1 MGYYT
6 SVRWPHGLAVE
17 DAWFSA
23 RRTGVR
29 IPLGSPRPLICS
41 DEVPKGMGAIGKVL
55 LGLGAVLVA
64 VGLLLI
70 GLERLGVRSW
80 RLPGDIAIQ
89 RDGFAFYFP
98 LGTSILI
105 SLVLTLLLTFW
116 AWLSARGR

>member
-1 MGYYT
+1 
-6 SVRWPHGLAVE
+6 
-17 DAWFSA
+17 
-23 RRTGVR
+23 
-29 IPLGSPRPLICS
+29 
-41 DEVPKGMGAIGKVL
+41 MGAIGKVL
-55 LGLGAVLVA
+55 LGLGAVLVT

-70 GLERLGVRSW
+70 GLDRLGIRSW